1 MDQFVWIFWL
11 VLGIGL
17 LVAEIFTLGFF
28 LFWFGVGALAA
39 AFVGLLGFGF
49 VWQFAAFAIVSIAC
63 TILSRSIFSNRFL
76 STEESEKKM
85 GLEALPGKIGT
96 VTEPSKGSLNAAAV
110 RVYGSEWTA
119 YPIDGE
125 SSLIAGE
132 KVEVVRI
139 EGASIYVQ
147 KVQKELPGWKQD

>member
-1 MDQFVWIFWL
+1 MDQFAWIFWL
-11 VLGIGL
+11 VIGIGL
-17 LVAEIFTLGFF
+17 LVAEIFTLSFF
-28 LFWFGVGALAA
+28 LFWFGIGALAA

-49 VWQFAAFAIVSIAC
+49 VWQFAAFAIVSTAF
-63 TILSRSIFSNRFL
+63 TLLSRSIFANRFL
-76 STEESEKKM
+76 SGEESEKKM

-119 YPIDGE
+119 YPVDSE
-125 SSLIAGE
+125 SSLIEGE

-139 EGASIYVQ
+139 EGATIYVKQ
-147 KVQKELPGWKQD
+147 VQKELPGWQQD